1 MLRHRS
7 PLTVRLRMNVAKD
20 MRGQTRRGQ
29 STRRNFRPRRT
40 AWRQGR
46 ITRYSETAPN
56 GWLRRLRRPPSRLA
70 GPAPCGS
77 CSRWRGSKVAL
88 ARNHPQL
95 RAGYAPNVQP
105 GPAGERPGAH
115 GSRRPDSRARA
126 RAFAG
131 AARAL
136 RRRPHACLAAPAPRG
151 GCARRRDFES
161 GAGTEPVHFPTRR
174 LPRQQ
179 GRPASEATTNALSIR
194 GMP

>member
-20 MRGQTRRGQ
+20 IRGQTRRGQ

-77 CSRWRGSKVAL
+77 CLRWRGSKVAL

-136 RRRPHACLAAPAPRG
+136 RRRRSCSSPPPARVSRRP
-151 GCARRRDFES
+151 CATRWLRASARLRKWRWH
-161 GAGTEPVHFPTRR
+161 GTSTLSDAQASPPTRT
-174 LPRQQ
+174 PRQ
-179 GRPASEATTNALSIR
+179 
-194 GMP
+194 